1 MRKRNPDY
9 AVTVLRALRVA
20 NTKIEKVDKN
30 AAPDMA
36 PTFPTSALMS
46 GQHKGGQS
54 CYRQGQEQ
62 FMETRQLS
70 LRQIQPQVGPS
81 QLMQTLNGP
90 TRYAHLHPV
99 ILLRNRRMLAAPG
112 KLCGQL
118 A

>member
-1 MRKRNPDY
+1 
-9 AVTVLRALRVA
+9 
-20 NTKIEKVDKN
+20 
-30 AAPDMA
+30 
-36 PTFPTSALMS
+36 
-46 GQHKGGQS
+46 
-54 CYRQGQEQ
+54 
-62 FMETRQLS
+62 METRQLS

-118 A
+118 AELFFALAARFFSLLGCSLGATLVGFFLQALT